1 MTSHPPPFNHFH
13 QKDTLYCT
21 LCKNR
26 DQSSFVFD
34 HGHGSAV
41 CLLCGCEVTQFQ
53 MRNASYRDRLNL
65 SATATRSSS
74 TQVIQ
79 QRLAVPKAK
88 SRSFHKCLPPV
99 VVLTSTFRNTGRT
112 ATIRSFIEFICTC
125 FHDASSATTVERA
138 IALYERNAD
147 VYETKYVA
155 KPEIWAGA
163 LYFVQAEMKHCKL
176 TYKEIAATFHNAV
189 EPKRIC
195 KIAGYI
201 RKHERDIPGNQLEQ
215 TNGNVVAVSRH
226 ASSFGM
232 NFRQEKLA
240 CKIVAYIDEEE
251 LILGLNPLSIL
262 SVSFFLTICLSSRMR
277 DFRDDVP
284 AFIKKT
290 LANVSM
296 RIHIAQN
303 TIRKGIREVQKEVLD
318 MVNEKRGV
326 LRVNRKIIDLV
337 QSWEF

>member
-1 MTSHPPPFNHFH
+1 M
-13 QKDTLYCT
+13 Q
-21 LCKNR
+21 
-26 DQSSFVFD
+26 FVFD
-34 HGHGSAV
+34 HRHGSAI
-41 CLLCGCEVTQFQ
+41 CLVCGCEVTQFQ
-53 MRNASYRDRLNL
+53 MRKASYRDKLNL
-65 SATATRSSS
+65 SAPATRGSC

-79 QRLAVPKAK
+79 QRMHVPTSQ
-88 SRSFHKCLPPV
+88 SRSFHKYLAPV
-99 VVLTSTFRNTGRT
+99 PMLTSGFRNTGRT
-112 ATIRSFIEFICTC
+112 AAIRSIIEFICSC
-125 FHDASSATTVERA
+125 FQHGSPTGTVDRA
-138 IALYERNAD
+138 IALYERNVD
-147 VYETKYVA
+147 IYETKYVA

-163 LYFVQAEMKHCKL
+163 LYFVEAEMRQCKL
-176 TYKEIAATFHNAV
+176 TFKEIAATFDDAV

-201 RKHERDIPGNQLEQ
+201 RKNERALPGKQPEQ
-215 TNGNVVAVSRH
+215 SNGNVVAVSRH

-277 DFRDDVP
+277 DFRDDIP

-290 LANVSM
+290 LRSVSL

-303 TIRKGIREVQKEVLD
+303 TIRKGIREVQSEVLG

-337 QSWEF
+337 KSWEF